1 MECGSVGP
9 EGADIRMRA
18 IRSEYDD
25 EAYEGKDEDNET
37 ICFRSIEHST

>member
-9 EGADIRMRA
+9 EGADIRMGA

-25 EAYEGKDEDNET
+25 ETYDSEEEDNQT
-37 ICFRSIEHST
+37 VCFRSVEHST

>member
-9 EGADIRMRA
+9 ESADIWTRA

-25 EAYEGKDEDNET
+25 EAYNREDED
-37 ICFRSIEHST
+37 H